1 MSFLIAWRNVFRNRR
16 RTAFSLTVVVVGTAV
31 FLFVLAY
38 IGEALQSSR
47 ATAACETGAVQV
59 ADARLFAG
67 ETKSYDYLIA
77 PDIQA
82 RVLNIVARL
91 PGVLGTGLELDFAGL
106 IGDANGSSLI
116 IGRGLTPCDCVEGGG
131 CYAIQG
137 KTLSEVGPRDVI
149 LGKRLAAKL
158 GVGIG
163 DVINVATGTASGN
176 FNAASATVAGEVSY
190 SLQTVEEELGLFP
203 LAFSQRLLK
212 TDGVARILIGLQDL
226 GQAPQFASALTAALA
241 AEGVPL
247 AVRTWEDLS
256 SGYGSL
262 KTFYT
267 AFSGLTISFLE
278 RTREVGTVRALG
290 ATRRRVFEGFLLEG
304 SLIGMLGA
312 TIGAALGSGATLLFN
327 AIGFAWTPPGAAV
340 PQAIRLEL
348 ALATVLV
355 PWVTVIA
362 ATLASS
368 IYPAWKNARQQVV
381 RALQSIRRKGQREDG
396 HEAMDCPRSAAP
408 VGVHWS
414 CADCSVGS

>member
-16 RTAFSLTVVVVGTAV
+16 RMAFSLTVVVVGTAV

-267 AFSGLTISFLE
+267 AFSGLAGVAVFVLVFLSVVEILTISFLE

-381 RALQSIRRKGQREDG
+381 RALQSI
-396 HEAMDCPRSAAP
+396 
-408 VGVHWS
+408 
-414 CADCSVGS
+414 

>member
-38 IGEALQSSR
+38 IGEALQSAR
-47 ATAACETGAVQV
+47 VTAACETGAVQV
-59 ADARLFAG
+59 ADATLFAG
-67 ETKSYDYLIA
+67 ETKSYDYLIV
-77 PDIQA
+77 PEVQA
-82 RVLNIVARL
+82 RVLNLVARM

-149 LGKRLAAKL
+149 LGKKLAAKL

-176 FNAASATVAGEVSY
+176 FNAASATVAGELSY

-241 AEGVPL
+241 AEGIPL

-267 AFSGLTISFLE
+267 AFSGLAGVAVFVLVFLSVVEILTISFLE

-304 SLIGMLGA
+304 SLIGVLGA

-327 AIGFAWTPPGAAV
+327 AIGFAWTPPGAAI

-348 ALATVLV
+348 ALGTVLL
-355 PWVTVIA
+355 PWVTVIL

-368 IYPAWKNARQQVV
+368 IYPAWKNARQEVV
-381 RALQSIRRKGQREDG
+381 RALQS
-396 HEAMDCPRSAAP
+396 P
-408 VGVHWS
+408 
-414 CADCSVGS
+414 

>member
-82 RVLNIVARL
+82 RVLDIVARL

-116 IGRGLTPCDCVEGGG
+116 IGRGLTPCDCVQNGG

-149 LGKRLAAKL
+149 LGKKLAAKL

-247 AVRTWEDLS
+247 AARTWEDLS

-267 AFSGLTISFLE
+267 AFSGLAGVAVFVLVFLSVVEILTISFLE

-312 TIGAALGSGATLLFN
+312 TIGAALGSGATVLFN

-355 PWVTVIA
+355 PWVTVIL

-381 RALQSIRRKGQREDG
+381 RALQSI
-396 HEAMDCPRSAAP
+396 
-408 VGVHWS
+408 
-414 CADCSVGS
+414 

>member
-267 AFSGLTISFLE
+267 AFSGLAGVAVFVLVFLSVVEILTISFLE

-381 RALQSIRRKGQREDG
+381 RALQSI
-396 HEAMDCPRSAAP
+396 
-408 VGVHWS
+408 
-414 CADCSVGS
+414 

>member
-16 RTAFSLTVVVVGTAV
+16 RTAFSLAVVVVGTAV

-38 IGEALQSSR
+38 IGEALQSAR
-47 ATAACETGAVQV
+47 VTAACETGAVQV
-59 ADARLFAG
+59 ADATLFAG
-67 ETKSYDYLIA
+67 ETKSYDYLIV
-77 PDIQA
+77 PEVQA
-82 RVLNIVARL
+82 RVLNIVARM

-116 IGRGLTPCDCVEGGG
+116 IGRGLTPCDCIEGGG

-149 LGKRLAAKL
+149 LGKKLATKL
-158 GVGIG
+158 GVGVG
-163 DVINVATGTASGN
+163 DIINVATGTASGN
-176 FNAASATVAGEVSY
+176 FNAASATVAGELRY

-241 AEGVPL
+241 ADGIPL
-247 AVRTWEDLS
+247 VVRTWEDLS

-267 AFSGLTISFLE
+267 AFSGLAGVAVFVLVFLSVVEILTISFLE
-278 RTREVGTVRALG
+278 RTREVGTARALG

-304 SLIGMLGA
+304 SLIGVLGA
-312 TIGAALGSGATLLFN
+312 TIGAALGSGGILLFN
-327 AIGFAWTPPGAAV
+327 AIGFAWTPPGAAT

-348 ALATVLV
+348 ALATVLL
-355 PWVTVIA
+355 PLVTVIL

-368 IYPAWKNARQQVV
+368 IYPAWKNARQEVV
-381 RALQSIRRKGQREDG
+381 RALQS
-396 HEAMDCPRSAAP
+396 P
-408 VGVHWS
+408 
-414 CADCSVGS
+414 